1 MYIRNSNFDT
11 SIAYLIFEE
20 IVQVSISNLTVT
32 DMSLSVDESLWVVVY
47 GLDTELVV
55 NGLNML
61 NLDLYKSPAVD
72 LKNTFSSISMNNL
85 HFENVTI
92 DGDTSMIIFETI
104 KMMFLDGAI
113 FKNISISSESV
124 NNFMIQIDQT
134 GKAY

>member
-1 MYIRNSNFDT
+1 MYIRTINFDNSVAFLT
-11 SIAYLIFEE
+11 LED
-20 IVQVSISNLTVT
+20 IVHASISNLTVT

-47 GLDTELVV
+47 GLNTELVV

-72 LKNTFSSISMNNL
+72 LKNTFSSITMNNL

-92 DGDTSMIIFETI
+92 DGDTSVIIFESI
-104 KMMFLDGAI
+104 KKMFLNGA
-113 FKNISISSESV
+113 FFNNISSSSESV

>member
-1 MYIRNSNFDT
+1 MYIRTINFDNSVAFLT
-11 SIAYLIFEE
+11 LED
-20 IVQVSISNLTVT
+20 IVHASISNLTVT
-32 DMSLSVDESLWVVVY
+32 DISLSSDSTIWIVVY
-47 GLDTELVV
+47 GLDTELAM
-55 NGLNML
+55 NGLYML

-72 LKNTFSSISMNNL
+72 LKNTFSSITMNNL

-92 DGDTSMIIFETI
+92 DGDISMIIFETI
-104 KMMFLDGAI
+104 KIMFLDGAI